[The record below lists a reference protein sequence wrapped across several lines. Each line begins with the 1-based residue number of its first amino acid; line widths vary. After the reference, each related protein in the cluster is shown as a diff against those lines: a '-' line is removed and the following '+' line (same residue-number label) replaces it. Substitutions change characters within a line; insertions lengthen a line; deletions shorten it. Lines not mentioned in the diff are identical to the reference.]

1 MLGDSSSVTLF
12 QRKNRWAPMGRARL
26 DTYTTYDPEPR
37 CRGVRYLS
45 APCAI
50 DAVALGGGVVAKG
63 FHLRCAAAKTA
74 RV

>member
-1 MLGDSSSVTLF
+1 MLGDSSSATLF

-26 DTYTTYDPEPR
+26 DTYTTY
-37 CRGVRYLS
+37 VRYLS

-63 FHLRCAAAKTA
+63 VHLRCAAAKTA